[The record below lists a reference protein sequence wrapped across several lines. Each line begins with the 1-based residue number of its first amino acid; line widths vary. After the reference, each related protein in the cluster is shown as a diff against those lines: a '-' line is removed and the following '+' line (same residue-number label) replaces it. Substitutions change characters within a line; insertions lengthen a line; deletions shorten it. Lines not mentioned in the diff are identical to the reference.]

1 MTDKEKNKKASG
13 VSARI
18 ILIAII
24 AVGTALILVSLI
36 PGISGGGRSAAGN
49 PRGPAQGVP
58 GEGGPQG
65 AAPFDPAAGGPPE
78 IPTVSVQVLTV
89 KKTSLEEYI
98 KTNGDIVSRN
108 SVDVYPD
115 IAGKLVRLRVSL
127 GEAVAKGQVIADVDP
142 SKPGSVYTLNGVRAP
157 IAGTIT
163 ELPADIGST
172 VGTQTAVAVVG
183 DLGRLMIRCFI
194 GERYVARVGVGQKA
208 SVSLEAYPGVPFSA
222 RVAEK
227 SPVLDRASRTLE
239 IRLTVDPPDA
249 RIQSGMFAAVK
260 LVTLRRE
267 RVLAVPRECLVTSSG
282 ATGVFVVGD
291 DNIARAREVKTGMS
305 SDGFVEIVSGLA
317 PGDRVVQRGQ
327 NVLADG
333 ATVRVAE

>member
-1 MTDKEKNKKASG
+1 MTDKEQNKKKNGAS
-13 VSARI
+13 VRI
-18 ILIAII
+18 ILIVII
-24 AVGTALILVSLI
+24 AAGTAAILISLI
-36 PGISGGGRSAAGN
+36 PIISGGAAAGD
-49 PRGPAQGVP
+49 PRGAALP
-58 GEGGPQG
+58 GKLEGGGPQG
-65 AAPFDPAAGGPPE
+65 GPPPGPAVGGPSTAATASVKVH
-78 IPTVSVQVLTV
+78 TVTR
-89 KKTSLEEYI
+89 TDLEEYI
-98 KTNGDIVSRN
+98 KTNGDVVSRN
-108 SVDVYPD
+108 SVDIYPD

-127 GEAVAKGQVIADVDP
+127 GDGVAKGQVIADIDP

-183 DLGRLMIRCFI
+183 DLRRLMIRCFI
-194 GERYVARVGVGQKA
+194 GERYVARVSVGQKA
-208 SVSLEAYPGVPFSA
+208 AVSLEAYPGVPFSA

-249 RIQSGMFAAVK
+249 RVQSGMFAAVK
-260 LVTLRRE
+260 LITLRRE
-267 RVLAVPRECLVTSSG
+267 RVLAVPKECLVTSSG
-282 ATGVFVVGD
+282 ATGVFVVGA
-291 DNIARAREVKTGMS
+291 DNMAHMRNVKTGLS
-305 SDGFVEIVSGLA
+305 SDGFVEIVSGLTA
-317 PGDRVVQRGQ
+317 GERVVQRGQ